1 MSKEIA
7 RRALAFAGG
16 GALFFAATVG
26 GMAQQ
31 PGQQAAAPQPGE
43 VVIEDFA
50 FSPATLTV
58 AAGTKVTW
66 VNHDEEPHTVMSA
79 DKQMP
84 FKSPALDT
92 NDKFSFVFAK
102 PGTYKYFC
110 TIHSHMVGTIVVR

>member
-1 MSKEIA
+1 MSKQIA

-16 GALFFAATVG
+16 GALFLAAAS
-26 GMAQQ
+26 GMAQ
-31 PGQQAAAPQPGE
+31 QQAAAPSQQQPGE
-43 VVIEDFA
+43 VVIQDFA

-79 DKQMP
+79 DANTP